1 MNSFVITNS
10 AIIQSPN
17 DHRIYQVIRLSNEL
31 EVLLISDPDL
41 KNSAASLSVP
51 IGSINNP
58 DQQLGLAH
66 YLEHMLFLGSER
78 YPVINEYSKFM
89 SQHGGY
95 TNAYTAQDSTV
106 YGFEI
111 NDAFLGE
118 ALDRLG
124 DVMRAPLLDPK
135 YAEKERHTVN
145 AENETY
151 IDNDMRKLYAL
162 QRYTLNPKHPRA
174 RFSTGDLTTLV
185 DKPGSKL
192 HEELTRFFNENYSAN
207 LMKVALTGP
216 RSIEQLQQIAS
227 LYLSQIPNKKVQQP
241 IIADEMVTAKELAI
255 KVEMKPTAD
264 IKLLQVNFLIPN
276 VKDEYMYQPGGYI
289 SRLLGSD
296 HQGGLSDYLKK
307 QGLAESVMAGFYA
320 PYSKQYSQFSMQ
332 FKLTNK
338 GLKEQDTIMASLF
351 SFIDLIKKQGVNQT
365 QYQEQKKSLETRFK
379 YLTKHA
385 GFDYVMALS
394 ANMLVYP
401 EQDVLFYPYRLD
413 AFNKKLI
420 DQLLTFLT
428 PENSRIFEVS
438 RNAKGGTQI
447 PYYQGEYARHAI
459 PKKTQQAWLKQAEKI
474 KLSLPSSNEWLPEN
488 MGLVQK
494 TDSEKAVQL
503 IAEPGHSLWFQ
514 QSNYLNEPKASLK
527 LQLNSNTADQSAK
540 TRVLMS
546 LLLNMVDKEFS
557 ELNFKAQEA
566 GLGFSINSANGLQI
580 STSGYSDKQG
590 KLLLKIV
597 SDIKNMQF
605 SEQSL
610 LLAKQE
616 LQRRLNNKEKIKAMD
631 LALEGFRQVV
641 RQPAWSDATLLAE
654 IEEIHLK
661 DIKPFIEQLFSNAS
675 LRLLALGN
683 LSREQ
688 VLALDTELAKIVP
701 IQRKPFYKI
710 TRIDADLKQGP
721 LNYSLNSKL
730 QDDALAVVYLTNLQ
744 GNKALAT
751 AELLNKFLRP
761 AFYDQIRTQEQLT
774 YSPFSASF
782 PINENVAFGLFTQ
795 SPVVNNAQLYSRFSA
810 FIEEFSQ
817 LLDVIT
823 EEKFLAVKN
832 ASIANYLAKPTS
844 LSSEFSYLTGQW
856 SNIKKEI
863 NNKQAYIEALQ
874 KVTLKDVQA
883 FYNTV
888 LLRGKNRQ
896 EILVQ
901 IQGEKFRGDALLRI
915 QGEQEIKDVDLLPK

>member
-1 MNSFVITNS
+1 
-10 AIIQSPN
+10 
-17 DHRIYQVIRLSNEL
+17 
-31 EVLLISDPDL
+31 
-41 KNSAASLSVP
+41 
-51 IGSINNP
+51 
-58 DQQLGLAH
+58 
-66 YLEHMLFLGSER
+66 
-78 YPVINEYSKFM
+78 
-89 SQHGGY
+89 
-95 TNAYTAQDSTV
+95 
-106 YGFEI
+106 
-111 NDAFLGE
+111 
-118 ALDRLG
+118 
-124 DVMRAPLLDPK
+124 
-135 YAEKERHTVN
+135 
-145 AENETY
+145 
-151 IDNDMRKLYAL
+151 
-162 QRYTLNPKHPRA
+162 
-174 RFSTGDLTTLV
+174 
-185 DKPGSKL
+185 
-192 HEELTRFFNENYSAN
+192 
-207 LMKVALTGP
+207 
-216 RSIEQLQQIAS
+216 
-227 LYLSQIPNKKVQQP
+227 VQQP
-241 IIADEMVTAKELAI
+241 IIADEMVTAKELAV

-810 FIEEFSQ
+810 FIEGFSQ

-844 LSSEFSYLTGQW
+844 LSSEFSYLTEQW